1 MTRVDH
7 GILKGIAFAL
17 LVVRVGLG
25 RGAENTT
32 TAHTT
37 RQRDGRT
44 RTGRSTIR
52 FAPVSETSMGPS
64 TLPAVDLEASK
75 DFNERL

>member
-1 MTRVDH
+1 MPRIDH

-25 RGAENTT
+25 RGAENITT
-32 TAHTT
+32 VTT

-44 RTGRSTIR
+44 RMGRSIIR
-52 FAPVSETSMGPS
+52 FAPSSEASVGLS

-75 DFNERL
+75 EFNERL